1 MSNRLI
7 KVASA
12 ALLLGLVSAC
22 GGGGGSSAPG
32 GGGGGVVTPR
42 PTAAETSRFLIQ
54 ATFGPTEA
62 EIEATRDTTFAA
74 WITAQ
79 QALPEGALA
88 LDYLN
93 TRRNQL
99 RNPPAPAAPN
109 PTADVNSTHFY
120 EYFWR
125 EAVTSQDQ
133 LRERTKFALSQIF
146 VISFADP
153 QMNVRGLGSYYDMLG
168 RNAFGNYRQLL

>member
-1 MSNRLI
+1 MNNRWI

-12 ALLLGLVSAC
+12 ALVLGLVSAC
-22 GGGGGSSAPG
+22 GGGGGDASVP
-32 GGGGGVVTPR
+32 GGGGGVVIPPR

-88 LDYLN
+88 LDYLVACE
-93 TRRNQL
+93 QS
-99 RNPPAPAAPN
+99 P
-109 PTADVNSTHFY
+109 SHCH
-120 EYFWR
+120 
-125 EAVTSQDQ
+125 
-133 LRERTKFALSQIF
+133 
-146 VISFADP
+146 
-153 QMNVRGLGSYYDMLG
+153 
-168 RNAFGNYRQLL
+168 